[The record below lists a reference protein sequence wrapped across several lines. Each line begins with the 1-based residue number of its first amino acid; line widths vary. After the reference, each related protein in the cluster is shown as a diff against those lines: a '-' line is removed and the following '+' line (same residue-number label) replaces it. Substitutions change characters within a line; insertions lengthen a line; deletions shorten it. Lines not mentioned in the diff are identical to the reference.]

1 MKKILSDLFHPPLAL
16 LVMGFFP
23 TACSGQSE
31 GPAPNIPA
39 PSPPTDLGWEFENT
53 PIWQDEFDYDGYPDP
68 EKWGYDTG
76 GHGWGN
82 NELQFYTE
90 DLENAKVG
98 NGVLTI
104 TAKNEAKEANDFTS
118 ARLVSKGKGD
128 FLYGRIE
135 VKARLPKGK
144 GTWPAI
150 WMLPT
155 DWEYGGWPASG
166 EIDIME
172 HVGYDQGTVHIT
184 VHTEAFNHKMGT
196 QVGKNRKVEHV
207 SKAYHT
213 YRVDWTPYAI
223 RGYIDDALLFT
234 FTNDGKGYA
243 SWPFDKPFHVL
254 LNLAVGGDWGGAEGV
269 DQEAFPASFSI
280 DYVRVYRMIEK

>member
-1 MKKILSDLFHPPLAL
+1 MNKILSNLFCPLLTALAL
-16 LVMGFFP
+16 GFFP

-31 GPAPNIPA
+31 APAPNIPA
-39 PSPPTDLGWEFENT
+39 PAPPKDLGWEFKKT
-53 PIWQDEFDYDGYPDP
+53 PIWQDEFDYEGYPDP

-82 NELQFYTE
+82 KELQYYTE
-90 DLENAKVG
+90 ALNNAKVA

-104 TAKNEAKEANDFTS
+104 TAINENKESNNFTS

-128 FLYGRIE
+128 FLYGRFE
-135 VKARLPKGK
+135 VKARLPKGR

-155 DWEYGGWPASG
+155 EWEYGGWPASG

-172 HVGYDQGTVHIT
+172 HVGYDQDIVHIT

-196 QVGKNRKVEHV
+196 QVGKKREVKHV
-207 SKAYHT
+207 SEAYHT

-223 RGYIDDALLFT
+223 RGYIDDELLFT
-234 FTNDGKGYA
+234 FTNDGKGYP
-243 SWPFDKPFHVL
+243 SWPFDKTFHVL

-269 DQEAFPASFSI
+269 DQEAFPASFNI
-280 DYVRVYRMIEK
+280 DYVRVYEMIEK

>member
-1 MKKILSDLFHPPLAL
+1 MTEI
-16 LVMGFFP
+16 
-23 TACSGQSE
+23 
-31 GPAPNIPA
+31 
-39 PSPPTDLGWEFENT
+39 
-53 PIWQDEFDYDGYPDP
+53 DYEGYPNPD
-68 EKWGYDTG
+68 KWGYDTG

-82 NELQFYTE
+82 NELQYYTE
-90 DLENAKVG
+90 TLDNARVG

-104 TAKNEAKEANDFTS
+104 TAKKETKENSAFTS

-135 VKARLPKGK
+135 AKARLPKGK

-172 HVGYDQGTVHIT
+172 HVGYDQGIVHIT
-184 VHTEAFNHKMGT
+184 VHTEAFNHKNGT
-196 QVGKNRKVEHV
+196 QVGKNRMVEHV
-207 SKAYHT
+207 SEAYHT

-223 RGYIDDALLFT
+223 RGYIDNKLLFT
-234 FTNDGKGYA
+234 FTNDGKGYP
-243 SWPFDKPFHVL
+243 SWPFDKPFHIL
-254 LNLAVGGDWGGAEGV
+254 LNLAIGGDWGGAEGV
-269 DQEAFPASFSI
+269 DEEAFPATFKI
-280 DYVRVYRMIEK
+280 DYVRVYKMIEK